1 MSKLQ
6 EPENWTLSNWII
18 LRSFPREMWLQYVIY
33 EITIGKNCSIIA
45 LFIDSYPVTV
55 VFLVSWNCKAK
66 PLFIVQLTIRDS
78 LGAFDTPS
86 VWGNLNS
93 NSCCYFRCISICW
106 IWTSRY
112 RPGDWAPHSQRILI
126 LRDEG
131 PSESFY
137 IDHNCDRIRIR
148 SSIPQVQVLSQTIRI
163 LTEAFSSLFLMWPFR
178 FRQ

>member
-1 MSKLQ
+1 MARSSSEIQQYEIQNSPIEWASCKK
-6 EPENWTLSNWII
+6 PRNWTLSNWII

-93 NSCCYFRCISICW
+93 NSCCYFRCISICLNLNFPISTRW
-106 IWTSRY
+106 LGPSFTTDTDSARRGAQRIFLY
-112 RPGDWAPHSQRILI
+112 RP
-126 LRDEG
+126 
-131 PSESFY
+131 
-137 IDHNCDRIRIR
+137 
-148 SSIPQVQVLSQTIRI
+148 
-163 LTEAFSSLFLMWPFR
+163 
-178 FRQ
+178 